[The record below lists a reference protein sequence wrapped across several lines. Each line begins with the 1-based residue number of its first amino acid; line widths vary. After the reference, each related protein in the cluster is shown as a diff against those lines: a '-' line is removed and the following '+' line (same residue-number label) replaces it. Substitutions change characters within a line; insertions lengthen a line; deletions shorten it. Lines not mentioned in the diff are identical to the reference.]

1 MLLPRLCAS
10 MCIFA
15 SVSHALVHT
24 ETHIPPK
31 GNHLGCLYARLL
43 VSAAGPKRNA
53 AIRGS
58 VDGVGPHHVS
68 RLVEAMQK
76 GVSCSVSDV
85 WVHDRAACWRGGWWD
100 KTQPKKTHTHTR
112 TGRQAGSAIIC
123 YTDVI
128 ANSANQPT
136 KKHQNRDRIA
146 NSGYAYA
153 NATTHSGGVLF
164 TWVCICAL
172 GIHK

>member
-1 MLLPRLCAS
+1 
-10 MCIFA
+10 MCGFTI
-15 SVSHALVHT
+15 
-24 ETHIPPK
+24 
-31 GNHLGCLYARLL
+31 ARL
-43 VSAAGPKRNA
+43 V
-53 AIRGS
+53 
-58 VDGVGPHHVS
+58 GVGV
-68 RLVEAMQK
+68 V
-76 GVSCSVSDV
+76 GVVGQNATEK
-85 WVHDRAACWRGGWWD
+85 H
-100 KTQPKKTHTHTR
+100 THTHALAVKQVAQLFAT
-112 TGRQAGSAIIC
+112 
-123 YTDVI
+123 TDVI